1 MALSIA
7 PCTWKHGK
15 RWAYTVTFDEALV
28 ELHDYTI
35 PLHQELGVPG
45 HVEVVV
51 GHMGKV
57 RQIGASSYNGY
68 RHMSGPELRE
78 LIALGWGVGNH
89 SWSHGDVA
97 ADLDTEVRRAKE
109 VLEEAIGARVVA
121 YTAPGDNSN
130 MKAVIIEAL
139 KECGYLC
146 ALSVTDDV
154 NRPDG
159 DLWFLNRSSNLH
171 QGFGPLWSAFDPY
184 RRLMQA
190 RAAEAWVIDYC
201 HCPSPHIPHEN
212 KDVYIHEHRARLEA
226 VLEVGGSEVW
236 LPTVEEAV
244 DYILCRRAFRA
255 KPDPEGDDAP
265 RFRLWLE
272 GVPEPVAWRQVTLDI
287 AVPPSLQ
294 RAPRLVLNGVSQ
306 PAHLTAPGVI
316 RATVDLSEPVTLE
329 VEASGQ

>member
-1 MALSIA
+1 MSVSIT

-15 RWAYTVTFDEALV
+15 RWVYTVTFDEALI
-28 ELHDYTI
+28 ELYDHTI
-35 PLHQELGVPG
+35 PVHQELGVPG

-68 RHMSGPELRE
+68 RHMSGPELRD

-97 ADLDTEVRRAKE
+97 ADLETEVVKAKK
-109 VLEEAIGARVVA
+109 VLEDAIGARVVT

-130 MKAVIIEAL
+130 MKPVIIEAL
-139 KECGYLC
+139 KQNGYLC

-184 RRLMQA
+184 HRLAQA
-190 RAAEAWVIDYC
+190 RASQSWVIDYC
-201 HCPSPHIPHEN
+201 HCPSPKIPHEN

-236 LPTVEEAV
+236 LPTVEEAA
-244 DYILCRRAFRA
+244 DYVLCRRGFRA
-255 KPDPEGDDAP
+255 EPEAADAA

-272 GVPEPVAWRQVTLDI
+272 NVPEQVACRQVTLDI
-287 AVPPSLQ
+287 TVPPSLQ
-294 RAPRLVLNGVSQ
+294 RAPRLVLDGVAQ
-306 PAHLTAPGVI
+306 PAYLAAPGLI
-316 RATVDLSEPVTLE
+316 RATVDLSRPVTLQ

>member
-1 MALSIA
+1 MHLSVT

-15 RWAYTVTFDEALV
+15 RWAYSVTFDEALS
-28 ELHDYTI
+28 ELHQYTI
-35 PLHQELGVPG
+35 PLHEELGVPG

-51 GHMGKV
+51 GHMGTV

-68 RHMSGPELRE
+68 HHMSATELRE
-78 LIALGWGVGNH
+78 LLAMGWGVGNH

-97 ADLDTEVRRAKE
+97 ADLDTEVVRAKA
-109 VLEEAIGARVVA
+109 VLEEAIGARVTT

-130 MKAVIIEAL
+130 MKPVIIEAL
-139 KECGYLC
+139 KQSGYLC

-184 RRLMQA
+184 RRLQQA
-190 RAAEAWVIDYC
+190 RASQGWVIDYC

-226 VLEVGGSEVW
+226 VLEVGGDEVW

-244 DYILCRRAFRA
+244 DYVLCRRALKVA
-255 KPDPEGDDAP
+255 ESESGC
-265 RFRLWLE
+265 RLWLE
-272 GVPEPVAWRQVTLDI
+272 GVPDPVSCRVLTLDI
-287 AVPPSLQ
+287 AVPASLI
-294 RAPRLVLNGVSQ
+294 RAPWLLVNGNQ
-306 PAHLTAPGVI
+306 APAYLAAPGVV
-316 RATVDLSEPVTLE
+316 RATVDLSSPITLA